1 MLTPALLLLI
11 SLAGLVLGL
20 TQEPWSDIVIPAG
33 AGAVASLYI
42 LLRSIDPWY
51 RAGKPVIIDGSNV
64 MFWAGVEPDIKIVR
78 NLVKVLSRRGLQPG
92 VIFDANV
99 GYRIAGIYMD
109 DAVMARALKLPV
121 DQVLVVPKGTPADQ
135 YILDAARGMHAR
147 VVSNDRYR
155 NWADRYPEVKEA
167 NFLVQGGI
175 KNGKPWIAWGRR
187 RSGA

>member
-42 LLRSIDPWY
+42 LLRSTDPWY

-64 MFWAGVEPDIKIVR
+64 MFWAGVEPDLKIVR
-78 NLVKVLSRRGLQPG
+78 NLVKVLARKGLRPG
-92 VIFDANV
+92 VIFDANA
-99 GYRIAGIYMD
+99 GYRVSGIYMD
-109 DAVMARALKLPV
+109 DAVLARALRLPD

-135 YILDAARGMHAR
+135 YILDAARGLHAR
-147 VVSNDRYR
+147 VVTNDRYR
-155 NWADRYPEVKEA
+155 DWEDRYPEVKA
-167 NFLVQGGI
+167 PRFLVQGGVR
-175 KNGKPWIAWGRR
+175 NGKLWIVWGRR
-187 RSGA
+187 